1 MTTTLD
7 EAIAAAA
14 SHYPD
19 NQWIILN
26 TGEQTRAIYREMQ
39 RLDLAQAQRDGRSVP
54 VSELVSVLG
63 DVKPA

>member
-1 MTTTLD
+1 MITTLD

-39 RLDLAQAQRDGRSVP
+39 RLDLARSQTNGGSVP
-54 VSELVSVLG
+54 VSEQVSVLG
-63 DVKPA
+63 GVKPA